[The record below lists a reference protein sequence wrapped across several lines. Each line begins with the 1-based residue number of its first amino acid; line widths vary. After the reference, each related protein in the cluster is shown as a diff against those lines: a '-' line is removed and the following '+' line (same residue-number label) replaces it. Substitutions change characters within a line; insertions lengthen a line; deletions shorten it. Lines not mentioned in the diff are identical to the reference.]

1 MVLYKLSAWAAIE
14 WGRGR
19 GRGREG
25 VLGASCRLVA
35 NLSLGGILS
44 GREDNEETMDYFSGS
59 RRNKTRRFE
68 KVGER
73 ENDPCSAH

>member
-1 MVLYKLSAWAAIE
+1 MVLYKLLAWAAIE
-14 WGRGR
+14 WGWGR

-35 NLSLGGILS
+35 NVFLGGILS
-44 GREDNEETMDYFSGS
+44 GREDNEETMDYFSVSGS
-59 RRNKTRRFE
+59 GSGAGETKRCRFE

-73 ENDPCSAH
+73 PV